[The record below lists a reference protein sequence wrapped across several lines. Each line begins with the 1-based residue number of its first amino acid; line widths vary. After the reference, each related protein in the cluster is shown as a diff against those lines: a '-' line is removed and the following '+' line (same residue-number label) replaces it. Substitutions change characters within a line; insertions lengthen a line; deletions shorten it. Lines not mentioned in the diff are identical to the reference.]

1 MAWYE
6 KVTKPIRGLLKLD
19 EKPKINEGLE
29 TLQEYK
35 DRWRSIYIIYFTM
48 FLISLGFSI
57 IVTGV
62 WPYLNKLDPTAGKEF
77 MGWVVAANPL
87 GQMIFSPL
95 VGWWSN
101 RLGSIRIPLISSLI
115 IFTVSSAM
123 YSSLELFDNHR
134 KYLMVFSRFLV
145 GVSSANI
152 AACRSYLSAA
162 TTVSE
167 RTKAVS
173 MISLA
178 QVLGFVIGPAIQ
190 VAVVPLGTDGVW
202 LIKDKLKLDMY
213 TASGWINVFLSVVN
227 IYLFFPSMFKEFKIA
242 TKEAMK
248 KSGTDNEKDTWKMYK
263 PSYFA
268 AWSLL
273 VAFFVIVFNFMLL
286 ETLGT
291 PVTMDQFAWSDS
303 TSLKNMGILMCVG
316 AVLAIATFASIAPLS
331 KRYSEVTIMIWGGF
345 LFMVLG
351 RLTYI
356 PFMNDPPQ
364 MFDNPLKVNLSL
376 YCKLRDKNATFDI
389 ISQTVD
395 LNYISTTL
403 LNRNITFDVDVTDT
417 NTLHAITLN
426 CGDDLLGCPS
436 TQEWCT
442 YTPAMTLTQF
452 ILGYILTAFGYPIG
466 VTLIQT
472 LFSKVLGPRPQGV
485 WMGLMT
491 GSGCLSRVMGPVFV
505 TFIYE
510 EYGTVWTFSLTTV
523 MMAVCLL
530 WLLLFANKLL
540 PKDSF
545 NVDEEEGRELK
556 EVGKFVSV
564 ALDEQQETEP
574 LKTIES

>member
-1 MAWYE
+1 
-6 KVTKPIRGLLKLD
+6 
-19 EKPKINEGLE
+19 
-29 TLQEYK
+29 
-35 DRWRSIYIIYFTM
+35 
-48 FLISLGFSI
+48 
-57 IVTGV
+57 
-62 WPYLNKLDPTAGKEF
+62 
-77 MGWVVAANPL
+77 
-87 GQMIFSPL
+87 
-95 VGWWSN
+95 
-101 RLGSIRIPLISSLI
+101 
-115 IFTVSSAM
+115 
-123 YSSLELFDNHR
+123 
-134 KYLMVFSRFLV
+134 
-145 GVSSANI
+145 
-152 AACRSYLSAA
+152 
-162 TTVSE
+162 
-167 RTKAVS
+167 

-436 TQEWCT
+436 TQEWCA

-472 LFSKVLGPRPQGV
+472 LFSKVLGPRPQV
-485 WMGLMT
+485 
-491 GSGCLSRVMGPVFV
+491 S
-505 TFIYE
+505 
-510 EYGTVWTFSLTTV
+510 
-523 MMAVCLL
+523 
-530 WLLLFANKLL
+530 KLDTNL
-540 PKDSF
+540 K
-545 NVDEEEGRELK
+545 NV
-556 EVGKFVSV
+556 
-564 ALDEQQETEP
+564 
-574 LKTIES
+574 